1 MIRFAQCSPYFSVV
15 RRICAFCGTPLPL
28 KGGGSEKSRGCCST
42 MRAPWLRTGCIF
54 CCTSDA
60 ALALSIP
67 PKVRSQ
73 NAKKVV

>member
-1 MIRFAQCSPYFSVV
+1 MQPILQHA
-15 RRICAFCGTPLPL
+15 RRICAFLGTLLPL
-28 KGGGSEKSRGCCST
+28 KGWFPPKKVEVVAKYF
-42 MRAPWLRTGCIF
+42 RAPWLSIGCIF